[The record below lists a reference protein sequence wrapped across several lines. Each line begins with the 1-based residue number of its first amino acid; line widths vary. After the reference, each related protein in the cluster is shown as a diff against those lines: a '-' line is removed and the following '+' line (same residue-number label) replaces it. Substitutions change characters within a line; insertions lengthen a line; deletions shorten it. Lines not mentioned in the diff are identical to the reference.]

1 MLEMAGKL
9 WPFQT
14 QGGGFKKKK
23 KNPHTGFRKILPYVY
38 QRQKFQFIK
47 EKEICRGPWQW
58 VLPSMAGGGKQSKE
72 LPHPPPNPTH
82 PLWTAGLSGRQQLS
96 VWQEKDVEKGASLQR
111 RSCSG
116 LTAGRLSCGKVGC
129 LKTPP
134 RRRGAAGK
142 DWRTRNPTHQLQVDN
157 CFKQITVYLTT
168 LNLKLHRGKQGN
180 KTYQS
185 NTDT

>member
-1 MLEMAGKL
+1 MQSISPGTGAGKCQKWL
-9 WPFQT
+9 ETLALSDLGWW
-14 QGGGFKKKK
+14 FKKKK
-23 KNPHTGFRKILPYVY
+23 IHILDSGRFCLMCTRDKNSNLSKRRKYA
-38 QRQKFQFIK
+38 
-47 EKEICRGPWQW
+47 EGPWQW
-58 VLPSMAGGGKQSKE
+58 VLPSMAGGGKESKE

-134 RRRGAAGK
+134 GRRGATEK
-142 DWRTRNPTHQLQVDN
+142 D
-157 CFKQITVYLTT
+157 
-168 LNLKLHRGKQGN
+168 
-180 KTYQS
+180 
-185 NTDT
+185 